1 MVLTE
6 YQFFSLITE
15 KNLNIPNRWYTHDNN
30 SYPLDNHKYFKFYK
44 KHIENII
51 KKNKIKVVYTV
62 GRPNFTN
69 FKIYLSDIC
78 HNISEINS
86 ITKIYDLKK
95 CD

>member
-1 MVLTE
+1 MV
-6 YQFFSLITE
+6 S
-15 KNLNIPNRWYTHDNN
+15 HDNN

-51 KKNKIKVVYTV
+51 KKNKINVVYAV
-62 GRPNFTN
+62 GKPNFTN

-78 HNISEINS
+78 YNISEINK